1 MIKKLKKLLG
11 ICEHKWEVCKYG
23 YIPHSRDNK
32 HNALQFVVDIICE
45 NCGEHKALKSQIFDK
60 SSIEDTYFDL
70 KRKSYWD
77 TASACLEA
85 LLKEV
90 NAEIVWT
97 SFSIKCDN
105 KYGINLKERDF
116 N

>member
-1 MIKKLKKLLG
+1 MIKKIKKLLG

-23 YIPHSRDNK
+23 YIPHSCDNK
-32 HNALQFVVDIICE
+32 HNALQFVVDIICD
-45 NCGEHKALKSQIFDK
+45 NCGEHKALKSQIFDE
-60 SSIEDTYFDL
+60 SSIADYYYNL

-77 TASACLEA
+77 TASACSEA
-85 LLKEV
+85 LMKTV

-97 SFSIKCDN
+97 SFGIKCKN
-105 KYGINLKERDF
+105 KYGINITGRDF